1 MMMPDIISVTLFKGL
16 IMKKYFLGCDVSKG
30 YADFIVLDCDKNIVE
45 NNFQLDD
52 TFNGHNQLYS
62 ILVDFYKEHP
72 NTSILSAVESTGG
85 YENNWFN
92 TLSKL
97 GEVLNISVIRL
108 NPLGVSHSQK
118 ALMNRAITDEIS
130 AKNIAEYLINHQ
142 NRIQPDTNTYYSSLR
157 KQWVFVKLLVKQ
169 KVQLLNQLESI
180 VYTANTE
187 VLTYCKHSTPNW
199 LLRVLKQYPTA
210 KRLARAQVSSLVK
223 IPYVSREKAE
233 NLVAKAKLSISSSND
248 KITETIIKATVEQIL
263 QLEKTIACNEKQMS
277 DSCKLPEVKILES
290 FKGIATY
297 SAVGLI
303 LEIGAI
309 ERFSSSKKL
318 ASFFGLHPT
327 LKSSG
332 DGIAYVRM
340 SKKGRREPRLILFNV
355 ARTAIN
361 CNPLIKEIYEKHV
374 KRGMPKMAAIGCV
387 MHKILRIVYGML
399 KNKQNFDPEI
409 DRRNIRKS
417 KPRKHNLKISKAR
430 RYQNYD
436 VQAPVSGRQGKKRKE
451 EKKSQVCKLQKAE
464 SGI

>member
-1 MMMPDIISVTLFKGL
+1 MMIPDIFPSLNIKGH

-30 YADFIVLDCDKNIVE
+30 YADFVFLDSDKNIVE

-52 TFNGHNQLYS
+52 TFQGHNQLYS
-62 ILVDFYKEHP
+62 ILTDFYKAHP
-72 NTSILSAVESTGG
+72 NSSILSAVESTGG
-85 YENNWFN
+85 YENNWFS

-97 GEVLNISVIRL
+97 SEVMNISVVRL

-118 ALMNRAITDEIS
+118 ALLSRAVTDELS
-130 AKNIAEYLINHQ
+130 AKNIAEYLINNQ
-142 NRIQPDTNTYYSSLR
+142 NKIPKNNTAYYSSLR
-157 KQWVFVKLLVKQ
+157 KQWIFVKLLVKQ

-187 VLTYCKHSTPNW
+187 VLAYCKHSTPNW
-199 LLRVLKQYPTA
+199 LLQVLKQYPTA
-210 KRLARAQVSSLVK
+210 KRLARANVTSLTK

-233 NLVAKAKLSISSSND
+233 SLIAKAKLSISSSSD
-248 KITETIIKATVEQIL
+248 KVTETIIKATVEQIL
-263 QLEKTIACNEKQMS
+263 HLSKTIANHEKKMS
-277 DSCKLPEVKILES
+277 DSCNLPEVKILES
-290 FKGIATY
+290 FKGIAVY

-309 ERFSSSKKL
+309 QRFSSSKKL

-332 DGIAYVRM
+332 DGFAAVRM

-374 KRGMPKMAAIGCV
+374 KRGMPKMAALGVV
-387 MHKILRIVYGML
+387 MHKILRIVFGML
-399 KNKQNFDPEI
+399 KNNQNYDPKI
-409 DRRNIRKS
+409 DDYNRTKS
-417 KPRKHNLKISKAR
+417 APKKTSVKLNKTR
-430 RYQNYD
+430 RYQDYD
-436 VQAPVSGRQGKKRKE
+436 KQAPVSRRQNKKRKE
-451 EKKSQVCKLQKAE
+451 EKKSQFLKLHQAE
-464 SGI
+464 H

>member
-1 MMMPDIISVTLFKGL
+1 
-16 IMKKYFLGCDVSKG
+16 MKKYFLGCDVSKG
-30 YADFIVLDCDKNIVE
+30 YADFIILDSGKNIIE

-52 TFNGHNQLYS
+52 TFHGHNKLYS
-62 ILVDFYKEHP
+62 ILTEFHKARP
-72 NTSILSAVESTGG
+72 NSSVLSAVESTGG

-97 GEVLNISVIRL
+97 QEVLNITVVRL
-108 NPLGVSHSQK
+108 NPLGVSHNQK

-130 AKNIAEYLINHQ
+130 AKNIAGYLINHQ
-142 NRIQPDTNTYYSSLR
+142 NKIKPSTKSYYSSLR
-157 KQWVFVKLLVKQ
+157 KQWGFVKLLVKQ

-223 IPYVSREKAE
+223 TPYVSREKAE
-233 NLVAKAKLSISSSND
+233 NLIAKAKLSISSSDD

-263 QLEKTIACNEKQMS
+263 QLDKTIAYHEKQMS
-277 DSCKLPEVKILES
+277 DGCNLPEVKILES

-309 ERFSSSKKL
+309 ERFSSAKKL

-332 DGIAYVRM
+332 DGFAYVRM

-374 KRGMPKMAAIGCV
+374 KRGMSKMGAIGCV

-399 KNKQNFDPEI
+399 KNKQNYDPEI
-409 DRRNIRKS
+409 DKKNREKSVPKKIRVKVT
-417 KPRKHNLKISKAR
+417 KTR
-430 RYQNYD
+430 RYQGYD
-436 VQAPVSGRQGKKRKE
+436 NQAPVSRKQNKKRKE
-451 EKKSQVCKLQKAE
+451 EKKTQVCKLHEAE
-464 SGI
+464 HM

>member
-1 MMMPDIISVTLFKGL
+1 
-16 IMKKYFLGCDVSKG
+16 MKKYFLGCDVSKG
-30 YADFIVLDCDKNIVE
+30 YADFVILDSDKNIIE
-45 NNFQLDD
+45 KNFQLDD

-62 ILVDFYKEHP
+62 ILTDFHKDHP
-72 NTSILSAVESTGG
+72 DSSILSAVESTGG

-92 TLSKL
+92 TFAKL
-97 GEVLNISVIRL
+97 GDVLNISVVRL

-118 ALMNRAITDEIS
+118 ALLNRAVTDEIS
-130 AKNIAEYLINHQ
+130 AKNIAVYLINHQ
-142 NRIQPDTNTYYSSLR
+142 NKIQHNNTTYYSSLR

-180 VYTANTE
+180 VYSANTE

-199 LLRVLKQYPTA
+199 LLSVLKQYPTA

-233 NLVAKAKLSISSSND
+233 NLITKAKLSISSFDD
-248 KITETIIKATVEQIL
+248 KITESIIKATVEQIL
-263 QLEKTIACNEKQMS
+263 HLNKTIAYHEKQMS
-277 DSCKLPEVKILES
+277 DSCNLHEVKILET

-297 SAVGLI
+297 SAVGLL

-309 ERFSSSKKL
+309 ERFSSAKKL

-332 DGIAYVRM
+332 DGFAAVRM
-340 SKKGRREPRLILFNV
+340 SKKGRREPRLVLFNV

-374 KRGMPKMAAIGCV
+374 KRGMSKMAAIGCV

-399 KNKQNFDPEI
+399 KNNQNYNPEI
-409 DRRNIRKS
+409 DKRNRVKS
-417 KPRKHNLKISKAR
+417 VPKKISVKYTKTR
-430 RYQNYD
+430 RYQVYD
-436 VQAPVSGRQGKKRKE
+436 KQAPVSRKQNKKRKE
-451 EKKSQVCKLQKAE
+451 EKKSQFLKLHEADPL
-464 SGI
+464 

>member
-1 MMMPDIISVTLFKGL
+1 MMIPDYFSVTLFKGL
-16 IMKKYFLGCDVSKG
+16 IMNKYFLGCDVSKG
-30 YADFIVLDCDKNIVE
+30 YADFIILDSNKNIIE
-45 NNFQLDD
+45 DNFQLDD
-52 TFNGHNQLYS
+52 TFNGHNNLYS
-62 ILVDFYKEHP
+62 ILTEFYKQYP
-72 NTSILSAVESTGG
+72 DSYILSAVESTGG

-97 GEVLNISVIRL
+97 GEAINLTVVRL
-108 NPLGVSHSQK
+108 NPLGVSHSQR
-118 ALMNRAITDEIS
+118 AAMDRAITDEIS

-142 NRIQPDTNTYYSSLR
+142 NKIPQSNTSYYSSLR
-157 KQWVFVKLLVKQ
+157 KQWIFVKLLVKQ

-180 VYTANTE
+180 VYSANTE

-199 LLRVLKQYPTA
+199 LLNVLKQYPTA

-223 IPYVSREKAE
+223 IPYVSRQKAE
-233 NLVAKAKLSISSSND
+233 NLIAKAKLSISSLDD
-248 KITETIIKATVEQIL
+248 KITESIIKATVEQIL
-263 QLEKTIACNEKQMS
+263 NLNKTIDYHEKQMS
-277 DSCKLPEVKILES
+277 DNCNLPEVKILES

-309 ERFSSSKKL
+309 EKFSSSKKL

-332 DGIAYVRM
+332 DGFAAVRM

-374 KRGMPKMAAIGCV
+374 KRGMSKMAAIGCV

-399 KNKQNFDPEI
+399 KNNQNYNPEI
-409 DRRNIRKS
+409 DKRNREKS
-417 KPRKHNLKISKAR
+417 VPKKISVKYTKTR
-430 RYQNYD
+430 RYQLYD
-436 VQAPVSGRQGKKRKE
+436 KQAPVSRKQNKKRKE
-451 EKKSQVCKLQKAE
+451 EKKSQFLKLHEADPL
-464 SGI
+464 

>member
-1 MMMPDIISVTLFKGL
+1 
-16 IMKKYFLGCDVSKG
+16 MKKYFLGCDVSKG
-30 YADFIVLDCDKNIVE
+30 YADFIILDSDKSIIE

-52 TFNGHNQLYS
+52 TFRGHNQLYS
-62 ILVDFYKEHP
+62 ILTEFYHKHP
-72 NTSILSAVESTGG
+72 HSFVLSAVESTGG

-97 GEVLNISVIRL
+97 GELLNISVVRL
-108 NPLGVSHSQK
+108 NPLGVSHSQR
-118 ALMNRAITDEIS
+118 ALLNRAVTDQIS

-142 NRIQPDTNTYYSSLR
+142 NKIQPVSNSYYASLR
-157 KQWVFVKLLVKQ
+157 KQWIFVKLLVKQ
-169 KVQLLNQLESI
+169 RVQLLNQLESI

-187 VLTYCKHSTPNW
+187 VLTYCKDSTPKW
-199 LLRVLKQYPTA
+199 LLLVLKQYPTA
-210 KRLARAQVSSLVK
+210 NRLARAKVTSLTK
-223 IPYVSREKAE
+223 IPYLSRQKAE
-233 NLVAKAKLSISSSND
+233 DLIAKAKLSISSSTD

-263 QLEKTIACNEKQMS
+263 QLNRTIANHEKLMADNCNIT
-277 DSCKLPEVKILES
+277 EVKLLES

-332 DGIAYVRM
+332 DGFAAVRM

-361 CNPLIKEIYEKHV
+361 CNPLIKEIYEKHL

-387 MHKILRIVYGML
+387 MHKILRIVFGML
-399 KNKQNFDPEI
+399 KNKQNYDPDI
-409 DRRNIRKS
+409 DKS
-417 KPRKHNLKISKAR
+417 NRDKSVPKIISVKPSKAR
-430 RYQNYD
+430 RYQGYD
-436 VQAPVSGRQGKKRKE
+436 KQAPVSRKQNNKRKE
-451 EKKSQVCKLQKAE
+451 EKKSHILKLL
-464 SGI
+464 